1 MTDVFTDASG
11 DGSATDEGR
20 SAGISWWAKGLL
32 LENCNCQVVC
42 PGHMHFSN
50 KCTHERCVGYWA
62 LRVDEGAY
70 GEVDLAGL
78 SAVIA
83 YDCPQHMISG
93 GWTEVVIL
101 DEAASNAQ
109 REAAEAIL
117 TGQAGGPWEVLDRF
131 VERRLPTRTLPID
144 IADEGAVKRI
154 VIEGLLE
161 GTVENIQ
168 GRDRDRPVTF
178 QNIFN
183 QIHAST
189 QVIAR
194 GSTTYDDGEIVIA
207 NEGTHALYSDFDWA
221 VDAQ

>member
-1 MTDVFTDASG
+1 MPWP
-11 DGSATDEGR
+11 R
-20 SAGISWWAKGLL
+20 
-32 LENCNCQVVC
+32 
-42 PGHMHFSN
+42 HFSN
-50 KCTHERCVGYWA
+50 NCTHERCLGYWA

-70 GEVDLAGL
+70 GDVDLAGV

-83 YDCPQHMISG
+83 YESPQHMISG
-93 GWTEVVIL
+93 GWTEVLIL
-101 DEAASNAQ
+101 DEAASDAQ
-109 REAAEAIL
+109 RSAAAAIL

-183 QIHAST
+183 QIHAPT

-194 GSTTYDDGEIVIA
+194 SSTTYEDGEIVVA

-221 VDAQ
+221 VDAA